1 MKLAEVVGEYV
12 THKRSMGMRFCT
24 EERTLKA
31 FCRAM
36 GDIAMTEVQ
45 RDRVDAYLAGK
56 GPVTRFWQRKHEVLV
71 GFYRFAIARGY
82 ALDVPLPHRVPKP
95 AQAFV
100 PYIYSHDELRRLLKA
115 TAVCDNPHSSIESDT
130 CRTLIVLLYG
140 AGLRI
145 SEALALTLAD
155 VDLSGAMLFIHT
167 SKFYKTR
174 LVPLGPDLTRALKAY
189 ATRRAMQHP
198 SGPEGPFF
206 VSRTGGP
213 LTRRAAEHTFSRL
226 RLRAGV
232 LRHDGARYQPRL
244 HDLRQNA
251 EARKMPNRNLRIY
264 RKVLEYRRLA
274 ISSGSCDSA
283 LFPMFRS
290 CLYRAFRNS
299 SSLSLGRKR
308 ACLPVSGFVLASAA
322 SFSARWA
329 CK

>member
-1 MKLAEVVGEYV
+1 M
-12 THKRSMGMRFCT
+12 
-24 EERTLKA
+24 
-31 FCRAM
+31 
-36 GDIAMTEVQ
+36 
-45 RDRVDAYLAGK
+45 
-56 GPVTRFWQRKHEVLV
+56 TRFWQRKHEVLV

-100 PYIYSHDELRRLLKA
+100 PHIYSHDELRRLLKA
-115 TAVCDNPHSSIESDT
+115 TAACDNPHSSIESDT

-189 ATRRAMQHP
+189 ATRRAMQYP

-213 LTRRAAEHTFSRL
+213 LTRRAAEHTFSCL

-244 HDLRQNA
+244 HDLRHAFSVHRLVAWYRQGA
-251 EARKMPNRNLRIY
+251 DVQRLLPQLATYLGHVHLAATQRYLTMTPELLQEACQRFERY
-264 RKVLEYRRLA
+264 AGEV
-274 ISSGSCDSA
+274 
-283 LFPMFRS
+283 
-290 CLYRAFRNS
+290 
-299 SSLSLGRKR
+299 
-308 ACLPVSGFVLASAA
+308 
-322 SFSARWA
+322 ARG
-329 CK
+329 

>member
-12 THKRSMGMRFCT
+12 THKQSMGMRFCT
-24 EERTLKA
+24 EARTLKS

-82 ALDVPLPHRVPKP
+82 ALHVPLPHRVPKP
-95 AQAFV
+95 TQAFV
-100 PYIYSHDELRRLLKA
+100 PHIYSHDELRRLLRA
-115 TAVCDNPHSSIESDT
+115 TAACDNPHSSIESDT
-130 CRTLIVLLYG
+130 CRTLILLLYG

-155 VDLSGAMLFIHT
+155 VDLSTEILFIHT
-167 SKFYKTR
+167 SKFYRTR
-174 LVPLGPDLTRALKAY
+174 LVPIGPDLTLALKAY
-189 ATRRAMQHP
+189 ATRRGMQHP

-206 VSRTGGP
+206 VSRTGNP
-213 LTRRAAEHTFSRL
+213 LTRRVAEHTFSRL

-244 HDLRQNA
+244 HDLRHAFAVHRLVAWYRQGA
-251 EARKMPNRNLRIY
+251 DVQHLLPQLATYLGHVHLAATQRYLTMTPELLQEASQRFERY
-264 RKVLEYRRLA
+264 AGEV
-274 ISSGSCDSA
+274 A
-283 LFPMFRS
+283 L
-290 CLYRAFRNS
+290 
-299 SSLSLGRKR
+299 
-308 ACLPVSGFVLASAA
+308 
-322 SFSARWA
+322 
-329 CK
+329 

>member
-1 MKLAEVVGEYV
+1 
-12 THKRSMGMRFCT
+12 
-24 EERTLKA
+24 
-31 FCRAM
+31 
-36 GDIAMTEVQ
+36 
-45 RDRVDAYLAGK
+45 
-56 GPVTRFWQRKHEVLV
+56 VTRFWQRKHEVLV

-115 TAVCDNPHSSIESDT
+115 TAACDNPHSSIESDT

-213 LTRRAAEHTFSRL
+213 LTRRAAEHTFRRL

-244 HDLRQNA
+244 HDLRHAFSVHRLLSWYRQGA
-251 EARKMPNRNLRIY
+251 DVQRLLPQLATYLGHVHLAATQRYLTMTPELLQEACQRFERY
-264 RKVLEYRRLA
+264 AGEV
-274 ISSGSCDSA
+274 
-283 LFPMFRS
+283 
-290 CLYRAFRNS
+290 
-299 SSLSLGRKR
+299 
-308 ACLPVSGFVLASAA
+308 
-322 SFSARWA
+322 ARG
-329 CK
+329 

>member
-12 THKRSMGMRFCT
+12 THKQSMGMRFCT
-24 EERTLKA
+24 EARTLKS

-45 RDRVDAYLAGK
+45 RDRVEAYLAGK

-82 ALDVPLPHRVPKP
+82 ALHVPLPHRVPKP

-100 PYIYSHDELRRLLKA
+100 PHIYSHDELRRLLKA
-115 TAVCDNPHSSIESDT
+115 TSACDNPRSNIESDT
-130 CRTLIVLLYG
+130 CRTLILLLYG

-155 VDLSGAMLFIHT
+155 VDLSTGILIIHT

-174 LVPLGPDLTRALKAY
+174 LVPLGPDLTRALRTY
-189 ATRRAMQHP
+189 ATRRAMQYP
-198 SGPEGPFF
+198 SGPEGAFF
-206 VSRTGGP
+206 VSRIGNP
-213 LTRRAAEHTFSRL
+213 LTRRAAEDTFSQL

-244 HDLRQNA
+244 HDLRHAFAVHRLVAWYRQGA
-251 EARKMPNRNLRIY
+251 DVQRLLPQLATYLGHVHLAATQRYLTMTPELLQEASQRFERY
-264 RKVLEYRRLA
+264 AGEV
-274 ISSGSCDSA
+274 
-283 LFPMFRS
+283 
-290 CLYRAFRNS
+290 
-299 SSLSLGRKR
+299 
-308 ACLPVSGFVLASAA
+308 ACE
-322 SFSARWA
+322 
-329 CK
+329 